1 MGHTLTNLVISQL
14 YMGVSFY
21 AFSLCYHSTSLYRAF
36 GFDDA
41 SRPVPTVIA
50 LLLFFSTVWEP
61 VDKVLSYAMTMHSR
75 KCEFGTSTSGAGF
88 ARSLTMLTLCSLFL
102 A

>member
-41 SRPVPTVIA
+41 SRPVPN
-50 LLLFFSTVWEP
+50 LLRRP
-61 VDKVLSYAMTMHSR
+61 DAP
-75 KCEFGTSTSGAGF
+75 
-88 ARSLTMLTLCSLFL
+88 
-102 A
+102 